1 MEPIALHRKER
12 NSGILGAGGETVSPR
27 IATKKQGIAAASR
40 FVAVKFPPVPENMG
54 KSEKRQ

>member
-12 NSGILGAGGETVSPR
+12 NSGILGAGGTVSPR
-27 IATKKQGIAAASR
+27 IATKKQGTAAASR